1 MKDAIHAAIIEASD
15 SLRQLKDDAFIIGSS
30 ALALSGIAIEHVNDL
45 DLLVSTRD
53 AHFLQ
58 KVWNDRVVKGYVP
71 GQGDLFR
78 STFGCF
84 RFAAMDLEVMGDLE
98 VRKNGNWIPVIVA
111 QHHTI
116 EIGGLK
122 VNIPTLDEQNR
133 ILTLFGREKDL
144 DKVKLMMQHL
154 NSGDDTNP

>member
-1 MKDAIHAAIIEASD
+1 MKESIISVLTEASD
-15 SLRQLKDDAFIIGSS
+15 VLRQLQDDACIIGSS
-30 ALALSGIAIEHVNDL
+30 ALALSGIAIEQVNDL

-58 KVWNDRVVKGYVP
+58 KAWNDRGIKDYVP

-78 STFGCF
+78 STFSRF
-84 RFAAMDLEVMGDLE
+84 RFAAMDMEVMGDLE

-116 EIGGLK
+116 VIGGLK
-122 VNIPTLDEQNR
+122 VNIPTLDEQIR

-144 DKVKLMMQHL
+144 TKVRLIENNL
-154 NSGDDTNP
+154 SS

>member
-1 MKDAIHAAIIEASD
+1 MKESIISVLTEASD
-15 SLRQLKDDAFIIGSS
+15 VLRQLQDDAFIIGSS
-30 ALALSGIAIEHVNDL
+30 ALAFSGIEIPTVNDL

-58 KVWNDRVVKGYVP
+58 KAWNDRVIKDYVP

-78 STFGCF
+78 STFGRF

-98 VRKNGNWIPVIVA
+98 VRKNGNWIPLIVA
-111 QHHTI
+111 RHHTMV
-116 EIGGLK
+116 IGGLK

-144 DKVKLMMQHL
+144 DKVKLIMQHL